1 MDDVSLTRNTAK
13 MAAMTAGIVI
23 IGVILVY
30 GFSWVGSD
38 RPSPVN
44 ETEGDFYYYYHD
56 ERIEI
61 DPVPGKFAIAF
72 RPVVNEQER
81 AAWLANG
88 NLTLSSE
95 VEALD
100 LYVVESAN
108 TDLTKQELL
117 AGSRSIAEYVTEVF
131 RWEDG
136 TEFVI
141 PNQFFVQFRPSV
153 SEEEIASLNERY
165 GVAVVEK
172 NEWLG
177 NNYLLEVSWDSDVTA
192 LELANWY
199 HENPIT
205 EFAVPDLVRLV
216 TYH

>member
-1 MDDVSLTRNTAK
+1 MDDLSVTRNSPK

-23 IGVILVY
+23 IGATIVY
-30 GFSWVGSD
+30 GFFGLGSD
-38 RPSPVN
+38 LPSSVN

-61 DPVPGKFAIAF
+61 DPVPGRFAIVF
-72 RPVVNEQER
+72 KPVVNEQER

-88 NLTLSSE
+88 NLTLLSE
-95 VEALD
+95 VEAFD
-100 LYVVESAN
+100 LYIVESAS
-108 TDLTKQELL
+108 TDVTKQELL
-117 AGSRSIAEYVTEVF
+117 VGSRSTAEYVTEVF

-141 PNQFFVQFRPSV
+141 PNQFFVQFRASV